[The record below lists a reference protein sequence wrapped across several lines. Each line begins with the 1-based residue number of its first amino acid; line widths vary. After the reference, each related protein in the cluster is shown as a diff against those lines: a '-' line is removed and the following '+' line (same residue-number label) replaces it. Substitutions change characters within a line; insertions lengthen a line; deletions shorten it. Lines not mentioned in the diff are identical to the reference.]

1 LDVVV
6 NNAGYGKFAPF
17 EQFSAEEFKD
27 IVDTCFYGVVHTTRA
42 ALPVMRKQRSGL
54 IFQVSSVGGRIT
66 RAGNSPYHAAK
77 WAVSGFAEAL
87 AQETA
92 AFGVQVCALEP
103 GGIRTN
109 WGKRANS
116 DVPML
121 LQEYEQSVGDM
132 LRALDRIWGHENSDP
147 RLIAKLIVR
156 LADESGLPS
165 HLVLGS
171 DAMTYLKEAD
181 DERAAS
187 LERWRDASQ
196 SVDFQSA
203 ANAGDS

>member
-1 LDVVV
+1 
-6 NNAGYGKFAPF
+6 
-17 EQFSAEEFKD
+17 
-27 IVDTCFYGVVHTTRA
+27 
-42 ALPVMRKQRSGL
+42 MRKQRSGV

-66 RAGNSPYHAAK
+66 RVGNSPYLAAK

-103 GGIRTN
+103 GGMRTN

-116 DVPML
+116 VVPKL
-121 LQEYEQSVGDM
+121 LPEYEESVGGT

-147 RLIAKLIVR
+147 RLVAELIVK
-156 LADESGLPS
+156 LAGRRDLPP

-171 DAMTYLKEAD
+171 DALTFLKEAD
-181 DERAAS
+181 DERADL
-187 LERWRDASQ
+187 LEKWRETGR
-196 SVDFQSA
+196 SVDFRVAASA
-203 ANAGDS
+203 EK